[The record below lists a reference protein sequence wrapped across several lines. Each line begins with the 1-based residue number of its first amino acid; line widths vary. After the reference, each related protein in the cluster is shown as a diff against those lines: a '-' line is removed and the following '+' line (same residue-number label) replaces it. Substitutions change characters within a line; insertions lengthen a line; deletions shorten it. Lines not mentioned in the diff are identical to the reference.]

1 MFPSSIPHSFGSSE
15 SEGTR
20 ISIAFN
26 TFLAGSLGAYDALTN
41 LNIGPFEIQRPG
53 EQVNLPEGVTIVD
66 DEDKKEINGDETIEL
81 KS

>member
-53 EQVNLPEGVTIVD
+53 EQVNLPEVLLLLMMKT
-66 DEDKKEINGDETIEL
+66 KK
-81 KS
+81 K

>member
-1 MFPSSIPHSFGSSE
+1 M
-15 SEGTR
+15 
-20 ISIAFN
+20 
-26 TFLAGSLGAYDALTN
+26 TN
-41 LNIGPFEIQRPG
+41 LNLGPFEIQRPG